1 MRFFYPIQ
9 PQFYSNE
16 NILFHPTAHHA
27 PSAVAISETYISKKK
42 KSNLKA
48 LGQLLSVPKKLEL
61 GTKHVNI

>member
-1 MRFFYPIQ
+1 MRPLQ
-9 PQFYSNE
+9 LQSPKH
-16 NILFHPTAHHA
+16 ILA
-27 PSAVAISETYISKKK
+27 KKK